1 MSACGGKSAQED
13 VKDIEMRTKSI
24 NGNVSNSRAFCGVC
38 KRMYREPK
46 LLSCLHTFCADCI
59 RQLEPLSAQG
69 ESPGR
74 ERLQSLTVLLCPEC
88 DSEVELP
95 HSGVDGLTTDH
106 LALDEVFMETLL
118 LDNSA
123 VCDLCGD
130 AEAEQRCEV
139 CSLNLCDFCSQAH
152 RSVYSPIMH
161 VNTQGNARAK
171 VSIASQQNGEKH
183 IHKVSP
189 LYHTFRNKPW
199 RFLLKTRIVANATW
213 YPLLLNSDS

>member
-1 MSACGGKSAQED
+1 MSACGVKPSQED
-13 VKDIEMRTKSI
+13 VKDIGMATKSI
-24 NGNVSNSRAFCGVC
+24 NGNVSNPRALCGVC

-59 RQLEPLSAQG
+59 RQLEPFSPLSGQA
-69 ESPGR
+69 ESPAR

-95 HSGVDGLTTDH
+95 HAGVDGLTTDH
-106 LALDEVFMETLL
+106 LALDEVFLETLL
-118 LDNSA
+118 LDKSA

-152 RSVYSPIMH
+152 RSVCSHITHMGR
-161 VNTQGNARAK
+161 QGIAYAK
-171 VSIASQQNGEKH
+171 ASIASYRTKWEGTLHQ
-183 IHKVSP
+183 VSP
-189 LYHTFRNKPW
+189 FFP
-199 RFLLKTRIVANATW
+199 F
-213 YPLLLNSDS
+213 